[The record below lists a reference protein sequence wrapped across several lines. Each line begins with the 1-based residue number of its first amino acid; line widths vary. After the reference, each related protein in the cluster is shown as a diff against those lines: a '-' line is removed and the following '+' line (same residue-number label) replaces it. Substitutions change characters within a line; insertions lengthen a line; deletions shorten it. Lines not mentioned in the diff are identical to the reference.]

1 VTQLSSSSPRK
12 VGFLGAGYILHAHA
26 KAVAAVPGLSLHAV
40 CDLSL
45 SRARDAASRFG
56 IANACSSIDELIALG
71 CESVHVL
78 LPPNAHAGAA
88 LRLIEAGVDVLI
100 EKPMALSSQ
109 ECEAIMSAAQARK
122 VRVGVVHN
130 FLFMASHE
138 RLRDAVRKGVIGP
151 VQNVTV
157 DWHGDLPQARHGPFD
172 QWMLRSPGNL
182 MLELGPHSAA
192 FALDLVGPVDD
203 VQAIAGRP
211 LELPNKCTIYRRW
224 SVNGSAG
231 RACFSL
237 NIFAT
242 PGEPLRRVTVRG
254 LAGVATLDFLRD
266 TLTFEKVRASN
277 PAFEGVGHGVRAAA
291 QVLSQG
297 LVGTGRALAGVL
309 RKTPTA
315 DPYRES
321 IWLCVRAF
329 YADGKFDNRISPAFG
344 AQVIGLCEKVIQKG
358 LGSRAEAAAQPAVG
372 ATRAPAMDA
381 SGGGPRALVVGGTG
395 FIGKRLV
402 RELIE
407 AGYGVRVLSRNANSA
422 SAELPDPRVEVMQGW
437 HGDPVVARKCLAGVD
452 VVFHLAKAAG
462 ERWEDYVANDVE
474 PTKVLAEAALECGVK
489 RFIYTGTIDSY
500 DSADA
505 QTTIGGDTLLDPR
518 IATRNLYARS
528 KAACE
533 ALLLD
538 MRARSGLPLVIVR
551 PGIVIGSG
559 MPPAHWGVGM
569 FHADSRVELWGDG
582 EHPLPFVL
590 VDDVA
595 RALRLAAE
603 AKDVEGRAFVVTD
616 DPLLSARDYVR
627 AVGQRLSAAME
638 VRATPLWLHFLRDA
652 SKQAVKHLIRHPNR
666 RAVSLHDW
674 RCRAH
679 RSTYNNAMTKQALA
693 WQPAGTRERLL
704 AEGVEGAVDWYLR

>member
-1 VTQLSSSSPRK
+1 MTDDPSSTPRK

-26 KAVAAVPGLSLHAV
+26 KAVAAIPGLSLHAV

-45 SRARDAASRFG
+45 ARARDAASRFG

-71 CESVHVL
+71 CDAVHVL
-78 LPPNAHAGAA
+78 LPPNAHADAA
-88 LRLIEAGVDVLI
+88 LRLIDAGEDVLI
-100 EKPMALSSQ
+100 EKPMGLSSA
-109 ECEAIMSAAQARK
+109 ECEAILAATQARG
-122 VRVGVVHN
+122 VRVGVAHN
-130 FLFMASHE
+130 YLFMKAHD
-138 RLRDAVRKGVIGP
+138 RLRTAVRNGVIGP
-151 VQNVTV
+151 IESVTV

-182 MLELGPHSAA
+182 MLELGAHVAA
-192 FALDLVGPVDD
+192 FALDLLPPVDD
-203 VQAIAGRP
+203 VQATPGRP
-211 LELPNKCTIYRRW
+211 LELPNGRMTYRRW
-224 SVNGSAG
+224 SVTGTAG
-231 RACFSL
+231 RAWFSL
-237 NIFAT
+237 NLFAT

-277 PAFEGVGHGVRAAA
+277 PAFEGVGHSLRASA
-291 QVLSQG
+291 QLLSQG
-297 LVGTGRALAGVL
+297 LLGTGRALAGVL
-309 RKTPTA
+309 RKLPAA
-315 DPYRES
+315 DPYKES
-321 IWLCVRAF
+321 IWRCVRAF
-329 YADGKFDNRISPAFG
+329 HAQGETDDRISPAFG
-344 AQVIGLCEKVIQKG
+344 ARVIGLCEKAIEVG
-358 LGSRAEAAAQPAVG
+358 LDTGSETSVQTVG
-372 ATRAPAMDA
+372 ETRAAESNG
-381 SGGGPRALVVGGTG
+381 SGAGHRALVVGGTG

-402 RELIE
+402 RELVE
-407 AGYGVRVLSRNANSA
+407 AGYQVRVLSRNAVSA
-422 SAELPDPRVEVMQGW
+422 SAELTDPRVEVVQGW

-462 ERWEDYVANDVE
+462 ERWEDYVASDVE
-474 PTKVLAEAALECGVK
+474 PTRVLAEAALDSAVK

-500 DSADA
+500 DSADS
-505 QTTIGGDTLLDPR
+505 QTTIGADTLLDPR
-518 IATRNLYARS
+518 IGSRNLYARS

-538 MRARSGLPLVIVR
+538 MRARRGLPLVILR

-569 FHADSRVELWGDG
+569 FHADCRVELWGDG

-616 DPLLSARDYVR
+616 DPLLSARDYVN
-627 AVGQRLSAAME
+627 AVGLRLSAVMD
-638 VRATPLWLHFLRDA
+638 VRATPLWVHFVRDA
-652 SKQAVKHLIRHPNR
+652 GKQVVKHLIRHPNR
-666 RAVSLHDW
+666 RAVSFHDW

-679 RSTYNNAMTKQALA
+679 RSTYDNAATKEALA
-693 WQPAGTRERLL
+693 WQPAASRERLL
-704 AEGVEGAVDWYLR
+704 AEGVQGAVDWYLR